1 MDVTL
6 LHNPRCSKSRA
17 ALALAESHGARVKV
31 VDYVASPPTV
41 AELGQLLDLL
51 GVDARALLREDD
63 ALHAELGLDASRMT
77 REALLQTLHA
87 HPRLLQR
94 PIALANGKAVIARP
108 PEAIL
113 DIL

>member
-17 ALALAESHGARVKV
+17 ALALAEARGARVLV
-31 VDYVASPPTV
+31 VDYLDSPPTT
-41 AELGQLLDLL
+41 AELERIVDLL
-51 GVDARALLREDD
+51 GVEAAALVRDGDVLR
-63 ALHAELGLDASRMT
+63 AELGLDAAGMT
-77 REALLQTLHA
+77 RERLLATLHE
-87 HPRLLQR
+87 HPRFLQR
-94 PIALANGKAVIARP
+94 PIAMANGRAVIARP